1 MVASAS
7 SVLGISPVLL
17 PDVRMDAVGISSL
30 LSSLGI
36 LPSLGLAAPL
46 VVIGIEP
53 LSDGAHPAGRSA
65 T

>member
-46 VVIGIEP
+46 VVIGFE
-53 LSDGAHPAGRSA
+53 
-65 T
+65 